1 MHIKRERIITMCRHI
16 NITTTVITVRIT
28 DIVNVYSSIN
38 ITGGISIAANIH
50 ASITAHVHPSV
61 AI

>member
-28 DIVNVYSSIN
+28 DIVNVIP
-38 ITGGISIAANIH
+38 
-50 ASITAHVHPSV
+50 ASISLGESASLLISMPASLLTSIQCCHL
-61 AI
+61 

>member
-38 ITGGISIAANIH
+38 ITGESASLLISMP
-50 ASITAHVHPSV
+50 ASLLTSIPVLPS
-61 AI
+61 